1 MRIFLDTAN
10 IDEIRQGVRW
20 GVVHG
25 ITTNPSLVAKE
36 GANFR
41 DRVLEICDIVEGPV
55 SAEVTA
61 TDAEGMIE
69 QGEDISTWHPNVVV
83 KIPTIPEGLTAIK
96 ALTDRPDPVT
106 INATL
111 IFSPNQGL
119 LAALAGATYVSP
131 FLGRLD
137 DISHDGMAV
146 VSDLAQI
153 FRVQGIRSNILAAS
167 LRAPLHVVRASQVWR
182 ARRHAAVRG
191 AGADDEAPAN
201 GHRAGAFPGR
211 LGSQPGRGYLAAGAI
226 ARRVSGYAAVWSAMK
241 RRMRRRISALV
252 CRKAASRCGSATPAG
267 SGRDQCSCRCAPGEV
282 GQVSRALSQTVM
294 MQSND

>member
-10 IDEIRQGVRW
+10 MDEIRQGVRW

-25 ITTNPSLVAKE
+25 VTTNPSLVAKE
-36 GANFR
+36 GVNFR
-41 DRVLEICDIVEGPV
+41 DRVLEICDIVDGPV

-69 QGEDISTWHPNVVV
+69 QGEDIRTWHPNVVV

-96 ALTDRPDPVT
+96 ALTARPDPVT

-137 DISHDGMAV
+137 DISHDGMEV

-153 FRVQGIRSNILAAS
+153 FRVQSIRTNILAAS
-167 LRAPLHVVRASQVWR
+167 LRAPLHVVRAAKCGAHVVTLPFAVLEQMMKHPLTDIGLERFLADWEASQAEAILQQ
-182 ARRHAAVRG
+182 AR
-191 AGADDEAPAN
+191 
-201 GHRAGAFPGR
+201 
-211 LGSQPGRGYLAAGAI
+211 
-226 ARRVSGYAAVWSAMK
+226 
-241 RRMRRRISALV
+241 
-252 CRKAASRCGSATPAG
+252 
-267 SGRDQCSCRCAPGEV
+267 
-282 GQVSRALSQTVM
+282 
-294 MQSND
+294 

>member
-25 ITTNPSLVAKE
+25 VTTNPSLVAKE
-36 GANFR
+36 GVAFR
-41 DRVLEICDIVEGPV
+41 DRVLEICDIVDGPV

-69 QGEDISTWHPNVVV
+69 QGEDIRTWHPNVVV
-83 KIPTIPEGLTAIK
+83 KIPTILEGLTAIK
-96 ALTDRPDPVT
+96 ALADRPDPIT

-137 DISHDGMAV
+137 DISHDGMEV
-146 VSDLAQI
+146 VGDLAQI
-153 FRVQGIRSNILAAS
+153 FRVQGIKTQVLAAS
-167 LRAPLHVVRASQVWR
+167 LRAPMHVVRAAKLGAHVVTLPFAVLEQMMKHPLTDIGLERFLADWEASQ
-182 ARRHAAVRG
+182 A
-191 AGADDEAPAN
+191 EAILQQA
-201 GHRAGAFPGR
+201 
-211 LGSQPGRGYLAAGAI
+211 
-226 ARRVSGYAAVWSAMK
+226 
-241 RRMRRRISALV
+241 
-252 CRKAASRCGSATPAG
+252 
-267 SGRDQCSCRCAPGEV
+267 
-282 GQVSRALSQTVM
+282 
-294 MQSND
+294 

>member
-10 IDEIRQGVRW
+10 MDEIRQGVRW

-41 DRVLEICDIVEGPV
+41 DRVLEICDIVDGPV

-61 TDAEGMIE
+61 TDAEGMIG

-167 LRAPLHVVRASQVWR
+167 LRAPLHVVRAAKCGAHVVTLPFAVLEQMMKHPLTDIGLERFLADWEASQAEAILQQ
-182 ARRHAAVRG
+182 AR
-191 AGADDEAPAN
+191 
-201 GHRAGAFPGR
+201 
-211 LGSQPGRGYLAAGAI
+211 
-226 ARRVSGYAAVWSAMK
+226 
-241 RRMRRRISALV
+241 
-252 CRKAASRCGSATPAG
+252 
-267 SGRDQCSCRCAPGEV
+267 
-282 GQVSRALSQTVM
+282 
-294 MQSND
+294 

>member
-36 GANFR
+36 GVSFR
-41 DRVLEICDIVEGPV
+41 DRVLEICDIVDGPV

-69 QGEDISTWHPNVVV
+69 QGEDIRTWHPNVVV

-96 ALTDRPDPVT
+96 ALTDRPDPIT

-119 LAALAGATYVSP
+119 LAAPG
-131 FLGRLD
+131 GR
-137 DISHDGMAV
+137 
-146 VSDLAQI
+146 
-153 FRVQGIRSNILAAS
+153 N
-167 LRAPLHVVRASQVWR
+167 LRQPL
-182 ARRHAAVRG
+182 
-191 AGADDEAPAN
+191 
-201 GHRAGAFPGR
+201 PG
-211 LGSQPGRGYLAAGAI
+211 
-226 ARRVSGYAAVWSAMK
+226 
-241 RRMRRRISALV
+241 
-252 CRKAASRCGSATPAG
+252 TP
-267 SGRDQCSCRCAPGEV
+267 R
-282 GQVSRALSQTVM
+282 
-294 MQSND
+294 